1 MTKQTVLML
10 LPTSTNS
17 DILQNQY
24 LKMQKSLILFLLS
37 PFFGYSQVPNY
48 LEQGYNFLTMNSKN
62 IKLYQ
67 SNDTLYSYEF
77 YYDFFNKANPISV
90 SKILSIEKSNDF
102 FLFKLE
108 LLDSAYLNRIGT
120 NERKYSV
127 LAIEKVDN
135 KTINFLPV
143 SKNLTKQQLDTLQ
156 INSKLLKT
164 KYSLTFYSD
173 KYLAELSLLKKIT
186 TNEDIQ
192 AIMKFTKGKEFKD
205 IADKYS
211 KSELG
216 DMYNV
221 RFSEEILTRAC
232 INAGYNPINA
242 GYTISNIQKK

>member
-1 MTKQTVLML
+1 MTKQTVLMRL
-10 LPTSTNS
+10 LTSTSS
-17 DILQNQY
+17 DMLKHLH
-24 LKMQKSLILFLLS
+24 LKMQKSLLLFLLF
-37 PFFGYSQVPNY
+37 PFFGYSQMPNY
-48 LEQGYNFLTMNSKN
+48 LEQGYNFLTINGNN

-77 YYDFFNKANPISV
+77 YYDFFNKTNPVSV

-108 LLDSAYLNRIGT
+108 QLDSAYLNRMGT

-143 SKNLTKQQLDTLQ
+143 SKNLTKQQLDTLK
-156 INSKLLKT
+156 INIQLLKT

-173 KYLAELSLLKKIT
+173 KYLAELASLKKIT

-192 AIMKFTKGKEFKD
+192 VIMEFTKGKEFKD

>member
-1 MTKQTVLML
+1 
-10 LPTSTNS
+10 
-17 DILQNQY
+17 
-24 LKMQKSLILFLLS
+24 
-37 PFFGYSQVPNY
+37 
-48 LEQGYNFLTMNSKN
+48 
-62 IKLYQ
+62 
-67 SNDTLYSYEF
+67 
-77 YYDFFNKANPISV
+77 
-90 SKILSIEKSNDF
+90 
-102 FLFKLE
+102 LE

-192 AIMKFTKGKEFKD
+192 AIMKFT
-205 IADKYS
+205 
-211 KSELG
+211 
-216 DMYNV
+216 
-221 RFSEEILTRAC
+221 
-232 INAGYNPINA
+232 
-242 GYTISNIQKK
+242 